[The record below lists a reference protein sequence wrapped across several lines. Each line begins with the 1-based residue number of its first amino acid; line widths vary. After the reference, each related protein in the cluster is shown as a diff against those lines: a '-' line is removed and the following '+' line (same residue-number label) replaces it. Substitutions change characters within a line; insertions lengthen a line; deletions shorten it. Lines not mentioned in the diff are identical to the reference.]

1 MFVAQVAKERSK
13 ADELFQKVGFGY
25 CPIDSQQMSSLLIY
39 ILLWCRRLGL
49 DIAAR
54 FPAKVV
60 IADYILLWCRRLG
73 LDIAPRFQAKVVIAD
88 YILLWCKRFGLDIAP
103 TPSKCRHC

>member
-25 CPIDSQQMSSLLIY
+25 CPIDSQQMSSLLIVFGCSVEGWVWILHQLLANVVIADY
-39 ILLWCRRLGL
+39 ILLWCRREGL

-60 IADYILLWCRRLG
+60 IADYILLW
-73 LDIAPRFQAKVVIAD
+73 
-88 YILLWCKRFGLDIAP
+88 
-103 TPSKCRHC
+103 